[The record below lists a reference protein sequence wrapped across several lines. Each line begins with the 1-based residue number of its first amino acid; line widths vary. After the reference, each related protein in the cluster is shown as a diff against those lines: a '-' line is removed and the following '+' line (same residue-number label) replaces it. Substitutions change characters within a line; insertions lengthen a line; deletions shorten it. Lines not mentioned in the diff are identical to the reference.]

1 MGCEVAPR
9 RALLELTEI
18 CMLKRQGGT
27 ASGGA
32 LPRIHVLHTMPAEE
46 KALLKQRLGL
56 SIELSIEPFSEEDHG
71 GARGSSGGR
80 GLTALGGG
88 TARWWGR
95 GTSCTGWAVMPI
107 AYGL

>member
-9 RALLELTEI
+9 RGLLELTEI

-56 SIELSIEPFSEEDHG
+56 SIELSIEPARKIMEEHEEAPEDG
-71 GARGSSGGR
+71 G
-80 GLTALGGG
+80 LQ
-88 TARWWGR
+88 
-95 GTSCTGWAVMPI
+95 P
-107 AYGL
+107 